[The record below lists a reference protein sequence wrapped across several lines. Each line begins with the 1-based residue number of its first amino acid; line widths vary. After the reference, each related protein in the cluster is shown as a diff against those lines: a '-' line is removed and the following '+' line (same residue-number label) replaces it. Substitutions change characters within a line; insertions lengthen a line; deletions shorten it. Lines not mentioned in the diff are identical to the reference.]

1 MRETTFR
8 ASAGHRLNVASWD
21 GDSPPIVLL
30 HGVTRRWQDWLS
42 VVPFLTTRWNV
53 HALDFRG
60 HGSSDRT
67 PGAYRIADYVPDV
80 IAFLRSELN
89 EPAIVVGHSLGG
101 NVAAGVAAGAPDR
114 VRGVVL
120 EDPPLEM
127 AGRRIDETPFLETFR
142 VFIQHAGSD
151 RAAGEIA
158 GAMAESVVTL
168 PQVAAPMRLGALRD
182 AVSLRSSA
190 AGLKRLDPEVLEVPI
205 AGRWLDGSDV
215 RRDLQAIVCPTLL
228 LQSDFAAG
236 GAMPDDHAA
245 EMAALLRDG
254 SYIRLPGLGHN
265 LHGMAT
271 EAFLRL
277 LLPFLGSLE

>member
-1 MRETTFR
+1 MQEYRFR
-8 ASAGHRLNVASWD
+8 TSAGHCLNLASWD
-21 GDSPPIVLL
+21 GDGPPVVLL

-42 VVPFLTTRWNV
+42 VVPFLSTRWKV
-53 HALDFRG
+53 FALDFRG
-60 HGSSDRT
+60 HGASDRT

-80 IAFLRSELN
+80 IDFLRSEFT

-101 NVAAGVAAGAPDR
+101 NVAASVAAGAPDR

-127 AGRRIDETPFLETFR
+127 AGKRIGETPFLETFR
-142 VFIQHAGSD
+142 VFVQHAGSEESVGTV
-151 RAAGEIA
+151 AA
-158 GAMAESVVTL
+158 AMAESVVKL
-168 PQVAAPMRLGALRD
+168 PQLAEPMRLGALRD

-190 AGLKRLDPEVLEVPI
+190 AGLKRLDREVLEVPI
-205 AGRWLDGSDV
+205 AGRWLDDGDV
-215 RRDLQAIVCPTLL
+215 RRDLRSIRCPALL
-228 LQSDFAAG
+228 LQADFAAG

-245 EMAALLRDG
+245 EMVALLHDG
-254 SYIRLPGLGHN
+254 VHIRLPNHGHN
-265 LHGMAT
+265 LHGMSS